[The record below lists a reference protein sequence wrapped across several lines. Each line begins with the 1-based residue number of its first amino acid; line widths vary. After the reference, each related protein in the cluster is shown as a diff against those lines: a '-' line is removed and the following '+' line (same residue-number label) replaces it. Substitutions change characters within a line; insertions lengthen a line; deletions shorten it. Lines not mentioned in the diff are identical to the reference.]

1 MVAGADGLGIADAT
15 PLTATS
21 TDHAVVFKGGKDFS
35 TLVGKNVTLSLVLTP
50 GKI

>member
-35 TLVGKNVTLSLVLTP
+35 ALVGKNVTLSLVLTP